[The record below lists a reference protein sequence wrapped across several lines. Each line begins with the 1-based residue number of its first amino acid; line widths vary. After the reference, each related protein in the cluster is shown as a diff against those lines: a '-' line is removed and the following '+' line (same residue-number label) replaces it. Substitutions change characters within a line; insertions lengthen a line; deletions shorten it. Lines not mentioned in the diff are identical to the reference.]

1 MIISKV
7 TGFADAFGVEL
18 AVRVLTLGRIFEPA
32 FAVVAV
38 AAHAG
43 GVVVRVCVR
52 TLRDQVSMLYDH
64 FLRHLCLFG
73 SPLLLLHDRF
83 PLRRLLSLR
92 SLCLITHLIRSFRFV
107 RFSFILINFNAYL
120 VFKAFVTFG
129 V

>member
-18 AVRVLTLGRIFEPA
+18 AVCVLTLGRIFVPT

-43 GVVVRVCVR
+43 GVIVRVCVR
-52 TLRDQVSMLYDH
+52 ALRDLVPMLYDH

-73 SPLLLLHDRF
+73 SPLALLHDWL
-83 PLRRLLSLR
+83 PLRRLLSLS
-92 SLCLITHLIRSFRFV
+92 SLCLITHLIRFFRSFRF
-107 RFSFILINFNAYL
+107 L
-120 VFKAFVTFG
+120 
-129 V
+129 